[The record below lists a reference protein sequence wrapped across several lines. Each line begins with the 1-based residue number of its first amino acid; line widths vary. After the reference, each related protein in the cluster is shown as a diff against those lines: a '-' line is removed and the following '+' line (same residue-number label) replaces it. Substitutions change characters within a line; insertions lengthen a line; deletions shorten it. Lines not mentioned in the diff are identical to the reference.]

1 MPRIALKITILG
13 ASGFIGRHL
22 TAHLRKRGDTVIE
35 GRLREATSA
44 AKECEGSDVVV
55 NLAGAPAAARWT
67 AAYKD
72 EIRRSRVDV
81 PRALIE
87 KLGRLPGGT
96 RPKAYISASAVGY
109 YGTSLTATFTE
120 DSAPGNDF
128 LADVCVGW
136 EREATRATAYGMRVA
151 VLRTGIV
158 LGPDGGALKPLMPMF
173 KLGTRRPVRLRQA
186 VDFVDSHRRSSGD
199 LHGGNRRGRGHPQRH
214 RARSGNECEL
224 HERAGRRV
232 ASSGVPV
239 DARVRAQARLRRRCA
254 HDDRGTESLA
264 GSDARGRLYVQVS
277 AYRRR
282 HGKRGNSSSL
292 ICTNGRHCGVLKK

>member
-87 KLGRLPGGT
+87 MLGRLPGGT

-173 KLGTRRPVRLRQA
+173 KLGLGGRFASGKQWTSWIHIDDQVGIYTAAIDGAGGILNATAPDPVTNANFTNALAAALHRPAFLSTPAFALKLVFGEGALMMIEGQRVLPVRTREVGYTFKYPHIDAAMENA
-186 VDFVDSHRRSSGD
+186 VIR
-199 LHGGNRRGRGHPQRH
+199 HP
-214 RARSGNECEL
+214 
-224 HERAGRRV
+224 
-232 ASSGVPV
+232 
-239 DARVRAQARLRRRCA
+239 
-254 HDDRGTESLA
+254 
-264 GSDARGRLYVQVS
+264 
-277 AYRRR
+277 
-282 HGKRGNSSSL
+282 
-292 ICTNGRHCGVLKK
+292 